1 MHKSKR
7 VLITLLAV
15 LVSIPTVSWL
25 LSEIVVYYE
34 WFSTGASSRA
44 ELGDDFGLGI
54 LLFLI
59 VPPGTFIGV
68 VFIGL
73 AVWRRTGKSLS
84 PPTIGEPHA

>member
-15 LVSIPTVSWL
+15 LVSIPAVSWL
-25 LSEIVVYYE
+25 LSEMLVYYE
-34 WFSTGASSRA
+34 WFSTAASSRA

-59 VPPGTFIGV
+59 VPLGTFIGV
-68 VFIGL
+68 VFIGR
-73 AVWRRTGKSLS
+73 AVWRHTNLRG
-84 PPTIGEPHA
+84 PI